1 MNFDRRFTQR
11 AFNSGDAL
19 SGNSIASF
27 LLGAAN
33 NGAIDN
39 NFYPTFR
46 WNYYA
51 PWFQDDWKLTDRLT
65 LNLGFRWDL
74 NTPVFEEQDRLNV
87 DFDTQTI
94 NPVAGRINQGA
105 LLPGSSVR
113 GGLEFVN
120 VDGNGQY
127 PYQYDGNNIQPRV
140 GFAYMVNDRTI
151 LRGGYGIYYVNVVGI
166 SASNGFGIQT
176 PLITSLDGDRTSTL
190 PLNNPFSQGVAAGA
204 WLIARSRDVP
214 RARPRASPIA
224 SS

>member
-1 MNFDRRFTQR
+1 MFPRINVTDYQPLGRNSRNSETTTGFSLQPNFSWTKGTHNIRGGLDMRLTWYTREINSNLFVMSFDRRFTQR

-33 NGAIDN
+33 SGAIDN

-94 NPVAGRINQGA
+94 NPVASRINQGA
-105 LLPGSSVR
+105 LLPGLLGPRRTRVRRTWTATAKYPTSTTATTSSR
-113 GGLEFVN
+113 
-120 VDGNGQY
+120 
-127 PYQYDGNNIQPRV
+127 
-140 GFAYMVNDRTI
+140 A
-151 LRGGYGIYYVNVVGI
+151 
-166 SASNGFGIQT
+166 SASPT
-176 PLITSLDGDRTSTL
+176 C
-190 PLNNPFSQGVAAGA
+190 
-204 WLIARSRDVP
+204 
-214 RARPRASPIA
+214 
-224 SS
+224 